1 LKIVAILCVRNGEL
15 YLRRCL
21 DHLSAQG
28 VDTCVIDNDST
39 DGSLAI
45 AESCRGRGVV
55 RIEHL
60 PFDGVFRFTDILRRK
75 EALARELEADW
86 LMHCDVDEIR
96 QAPSPWST
104 LAEGIAEVDR
114 QGFNAINFDEFVFL
128 PAGEE
133 RFEGADFVA
142 EMRHY
147 YYFHPAEGHRINAW
161 KNIGPV
167 DLVTHSGHRVEFPG
181 RRVYPESFILRHY
194 VALSRVHALAKY
206 ATRVHD
212 ADRIRRTSWNAPRV
226 AFRPAHLRLPER
238 SELTEYR
245 GDDVWDRSR
254 PWTHHPFLGP
264 PPAPLAPAA
273 SADSLPT
280 VPPPQR
286 AGWRP
291 RRLFSRRRAEPD
303 PETAPLPFIV
313 GSPRSGTTLLR
324 LMLDAHPLLTI
335 PPETHFLP
343 DVLGLTGAGEAVRR
357 AFFHCIVGGPRWN
370 DFHLSEE
377 SFERRLQEIEPF
389 DLTRGIHAFYRMYG
403 ERQHKPRWG
412 DKTPGYVLHLR
423 KIAAVLP
430 TARFIHLIRD
440 GRDVAASLRKL
451 WWGPGD
457 DIEAQAIDWLWR
469 IREARQQAQVCPHY
483 LEIRYEDLVRD
494 PRATLEKVCGFLDLP
509 YTSAILEYHRRA
521 GERLDELSGRPALD
535 GGAEVTVEQLHEIHA
550 RTRLPVNDERVGR
563 WRQDLTAAEI
573 AVFQQIAGPFL
584 RELGYEGA

>member
-1 LKIVAILCVRNGEL
+1 M
-15 YLRRCL
+15 
-21 DHLSAQG
+21 
-28 VDTCVIDNDST
+28 
-39 DGSLAI
+39 
-45 AESCRGRGVV
+45 
-55 RIEHL
+55 

-75 EALARELEADW
+75 EALARELDADW

-104 LAEGIAEVDR
+104 LADGIAEVDR
-114 QGFNAINFDEFVFL
+114 EGFNAINFDEFVFL
-128 PAGEE
+128 PVGDE

-147 YYFHPAEGHRINAW
+147 YYFHPAPDHRINAW

-194 VALSRVHALAKY
+194 IALSRVHALAKY

-226 AFRPAHLRLPER
+226 AFQPAHLRLPER

-245 GDDVWDRSR
+245 GDDAWDRSR
-254 PWTHHPFLGP
+254 PLAHSPVPRPAPRRP
-264 PPAPLAPAA
+264 PP
-273 SADSLPT
+273 PT
-280 VPPPQR
+280 ACRRCPRRRGR
-286 AGWRP
+286 AGGP
-291 RRLFSRRRAEPD
+291 RRLFSGRRAGPD

-343 DVLGLTGAGEAVRR
+343 AVLELTGAGEALRQ
-357 AFFHCIVGGPRWN
+357 AFLRCIVDGPRWN

-377 SFERRLQEIEPF
+377 TFERRLQAIEPF
-389 DLTRGIHAFYRMYG
+389 DLTHGLHAFYRMYG
-403 ERQHKPRWG
+403 ERQQKPRWG

-423 KIAAVLP
+423 RIAGVLP

-451 WWGPGD
+451 WWGPGRRHRGPSGRL
-457 DIEAQAIDWLWR
+457 ALAHPRGAAAGPGLP
-469 IREARQQAQVCPHY
+469 A
-483 LEIRYEDLVRD
+483 LSRD
-494 PRATLEKVCGFLDLP
+494 PLRGPRARPAPDAGEALRIP
-509 YTSAILEYHRRA
+509 RSALHRRDA
-521 GERLDELSGRPALD
+521 RLPSAGGRAPGRALRPIRGER
-535 GGAEVTVEQLHEIHA
+535 
-550 RTRLPVNDERVGR
+550 
-563 WRQDLTAAEI
+563 
-573 AVFQQIAGPFL
+573 
-584 RELGYEGA
+584 